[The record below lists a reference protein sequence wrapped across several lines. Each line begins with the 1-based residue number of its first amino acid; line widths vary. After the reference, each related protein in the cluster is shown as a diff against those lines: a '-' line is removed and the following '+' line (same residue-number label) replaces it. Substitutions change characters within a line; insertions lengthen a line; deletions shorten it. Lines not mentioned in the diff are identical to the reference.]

1 MQGVERSNTALKS
14 TYGSIQNNELY
25 QAMQTG
31 SVPSELTRRLKK
43 LKQFM

>member
-1 MQGVERSNTALKS
+1 MQVEERSNMAVKS

-31 SVPSELTRRLKK
+31 TVPS
-43 LKQFM
+43 